1 MPGRIGDPQRPHQH
15 LRPIARVQV
24 DAFTPRPLPTLPH
37 LVQRRRQQLWLD
49 LDVASPPS
57 RRDGTPPR
65 LRHRP
70 RGDPRDRVPE
80 VEGDGFEGAAQPEN
94 SISQERRRSNGSGF
108 VNPSRPAP
116 QSILSRLPS
125 ARICTRSLRPRAFT
139 TSAPGPG
146 SIRSPAAPPKIRS
159 RPCSPSSIAPEGPAT
174 IVSSPAPPVA
184 NIEGPG
190 FPRVS
195 SRSAPPPP
203 SKATKKYGDFSTTA
217 TSRSSSSSAFRLT
230 PDFPSSFSHW
240 K

>member
-1 MPGRIGDPQRPHQH
+1 MRPFGPGGLQTQPYFLQ
-15 LRPIARVQV
+15 ARLQ
-24 DAFTPRPLPTLPH
+24 
-37 LVQRRRQQLWLD
+37 QRRLHCQPALLTR
-49 LDVASPPS
+49 S
-57 RRDGTPPR
+57 RHRSPPR

-70 RGDPRDRVPE
+70 LRDLRDRVPE
-80 VEGDGFEGAAQPEN
+80 VEGDGFEGAAQREN
-94 SISQERRRSNGSGF
+94 SVSQERRRSNGSGL

-125 ARICTRSLRPRAFT
+125 GRICTRSLRLRAFT

-159 RPCSPSSIAPEGPAT
+159 RPCSPSRIAPAGPAAS
-174 IVSSPAPPVA
+174 VSSPAPPLA

-230 PDFPSSFSHW
+230 PDFPSSFSH
-240 K
+240 